1 MKNRSI
7 VQKEHWTEHQET
19 RFLFYSVKINIVTL
33 GQKTNNHLTSS
44 GLKMLH
50 LYKASH
56 LS

>member
-33 GQKTNNHLTSS
+33 GQKTNKQSS
-44 GLKMLH
+44 NFFRTQD
-50 LYKASH
+50 AS
-56 LS
+56 SI